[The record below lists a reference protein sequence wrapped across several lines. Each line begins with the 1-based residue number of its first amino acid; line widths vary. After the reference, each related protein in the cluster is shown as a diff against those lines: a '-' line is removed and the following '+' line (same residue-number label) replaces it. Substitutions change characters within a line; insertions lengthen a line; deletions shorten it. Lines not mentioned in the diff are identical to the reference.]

1 MKQMKKS
8 ILGMFLALVL
18 LVTAALPAAA
28 QTDGAAKVSDQELSE
43 ALFGA
48 LDWAKKGEDVLLN
61 DAFLET
67 AGIGGEWLVLAASR
81 AGLEEDYSKYLDA
94 LTAYVQEKYNEKG
107 SANAFSNTTDW
118 HRITFGIL
126 ACGGDPTHVGEDAN
140 GNPINLIADGVYN
153 RRDEKGEGVLPNQG
167 VNALIYG
174 LLALDT
180 MRYDVPADALYD
192 RDAIIEGILQNQTTT
207 GGFAWFGDSS
217 DPDMTGMAIQAL
229 APYYSSDKVYTYTSS
244 IQKDEDGTPLACQKT
259 VAQVV
264 DEAIESLVPQQ
275 LATGDLY
282 SPWSTGP
289 EATVQLVI
297 GLCSLG
303 IDPEQDS
310 RFLTEEGNTL
320 IDGILRHRN
329 GDGSFGS
336 GGMSTEQVAY
346 TLAAYTRL
354 RANMR
359 DLFDF
364 RAETDATQFVLSANG
379 ERVCIPV
386 TDGQTDYTVTLPA
399 GTASV
404 QVVNLPLGP
413 YDSADTAVGEVLAVT
428 DGGVL
433 CIEVTGRTGRAT
445 VYRLTTALEA
455 SADSRPEETEPSPPT
470 GVPAAAS
477 AVVLLGLSAA
487 AVVGL
492 GRKRG

>member
-1 MKQMKKS
+1 MKHLSKTM
-8 ILGMFLALVL
+8 LGVLLALTL
-18 LVTAALPAAA
+18 LLSAALPAAA
-28 QTDGAAKVSDQELSE
+28 QEPVKATAVSDQELHD

-48 LDWAKKGEDVLLN
+48 LEWAKLGEDTLLN

-81 AGLEEDYSKYLDA
+81 AGLKEDYSKYLTT
-94 LTAYVQEKYNEKG
+94 LTAYVQQKYRENG
-107 SANAFSNTTDW
+107 SASAFRSTTDW
-118 HRITFGIL
+118 HRITFGVL
-126 ACGGDPTHVGEDAN
+126 ACGGDPTHVGEDQN

-153 RRDEKGEGVLPNQG
+153 RKDENGQGVLPNQG

-174 LLALDT
+174 LIALDT
-180 MRYDVPADALYD
+180 MRYEVPADALYD
-192 RDAIIEGILQNQTTT
+192 RDDLIQGILENQTTS

-229 APYYSSDKVYTYTSS
+229 APYYASGKVYSYTSAV
-244 IQKDEDGTPLACQKT
+244 QKNPDGTPAACQKT
-259 VAQVV
+259 VRQVV

-282 SPWSTGP
+282 SPWSVGP

-297 GLCSLG
+297 GLCALG
-303 IDPEQDS
+303 IDPAQDS
-310 RFLTEEGNTL
+310 RFVTEDGKTL

-329 GDGSFGS
+329 EDGSFGS
-336 GGMSTEQVAY
+336 GAMATEQVAY

-354 RANMR
+354 RANQR

-364 RAETDATQFVLSANG
+364 RAETDATRFAFEANG
-379 ERVCIPV
+379 ETIEIPV
-386 TDGQTDYTVTLPA
+386 TAGQTEYALTLPA

-404 QVVNLPLGP
+404 KVANLPMGP
-413 YDSADTAVGEVLAVT
+413 YDTADVAVGQELAVG
-428 DGGVL
+428 DGGKLTVT
-433 CIEVTGRTGRAT
+433 VTGRTGAVTEYLLTVSLRA
-445 VYRLTTALEA
+445 AG
-455 SADSRPEETEPSPPT
+455 SDNEPSPPT

-487 AVVGL
+487 AVIAL
-492 GRKRG
+492 RRKANA